1 MFMASQRS
9 RADQGDD
16 EVYYS
21 VEEVRGTGAR
31 KTFSTRGCSLIVEI
45 SVYAFTLPLGITDN

>member
-16 EVYYS
+16 EAYYS
-21 VEEVRGTGAR
+21 VEEVRGRGAK
-31 KTFSTRGCSLIVEI
+31 KTFSTRSCRILVEI